1 MTTIAFDG
9 KILAADRAITWGDQ
23 IGETTSPKMIIR
35 DDMIAFGSGDAG
47 AWRSLAC
54 WHIDN
59 PIGMAGWRH
68 PPPIWGE
75 SGYGVYIL
83 GRNGEVY
90 CIDKFGTVLRERVPL
105 ATGSGCEIAIGAL
118 HAGATAVE
126 AVRIACRL
134 DKNSRGPI
142 DYVLVD
148 ADPWVIRQAPD
159 RPAWDGN
166 YTFPVRREGDGLD
179 EVRLAGRANGG
190 SAPHSPHEGQA

>member
-23 IGETTSPKMIIR
+23 IGEQVTPKIVLFEHA
-35 DDMIAFGSGDAG
+35 IAFGSGDAG

-54 WHIDN
+54 WHMSN
-59 PIGMAGWRH
+59 PVGSQGWRD
-68 PPPIWGE
+68 PPPIWGGG
-75 SGYGVYIL
+75 GYGIYIIER
-83 GRNGEVY
+83 GGGTY
-90 CIDKFGTVLRERVPL
+90 CIDKFGTVLPERVPL

-148 ADPWVIRQAPD
+148 ADPWIIRQAPERD
-159 RPAWDGN
+159 IAA
-166 YTFPVRREGDGLD
+166 VRRDEDGLP
-179 EVRLAGRANGG
+179 EVRLHSSRANGG
-190 SAPHSPHEGQA
+190 IAHHSPHEGQA